1 MTRKEKIIEKF
12 LNMKRSVDDDYKR
25 SSESEETKKIVEAI
39 RTATNGTFV
48 GKYCTST
55 LLGWVPHYDEQGRPL
70 NADPNSK
77 HSTITIDG
85 TDYPIS
91 RQGWRAYV
99 FKPTKHNADPNSKP
113 SKVTVDGTNYLIT
126 NQGLE
131 THLYNPTKHALL
143 LAEVDLRPDYVKD
156 YEAEMEAKRKKEH
169 IYETRYDVVEFD
181 EIINLLTIHY
191 CDGVE
196 GNTNVSILPKSFADG
211 LEDD

>member
-48 GKYCTST
+48 GEYCSST
-55 LLGWVPHYDEQGRPL
+55 LLGWIPRYDEQGRPL

-85 TDYPIS
+85 TDYPIT
-91 RQGWRAYV
+91 RQGWHAYV
-99 FKPTKHNADPNSKP
+99 YKPTKHNADPNSNP

-126 NQGLE
+126 NQGLD
-131 THLYNPTKHALL
+131 TRLYNPTKHALL
-143 LAEVDLRPDYVKD
+143 LAEVDLRLYYVKE
-156 YEAEMEAKRKKEH
+156 YEEEMETKRPKHVHE
-169 IYETRYDVVEFD
+169 IRYDVVELD
-181 EIINLLTIHY
+181 DNINLLTIHY
-191 CDGVE
+191 CDGVK
-196 GNTNVSILPKSFADG
+196 GNTKVSILPKSFADG